1 MQTSIKAFIDYL
13 FVERGLSSNTLQA
26 YKHDLNHFEEFL
38 SQANVRDINHITP
51 DDIRDFL
58 LSEKK
63 RQLNPTSIA
72 RALVSIRVFF
82 KYLDEEGLI
91 KKNAAALIESPKL
104 LKTLPAYLGIDEIE
118 TMLASLNRRK
128 PQGSRD
134 YLCIDLLYSTG
145 LRVSELAGL
154 DWNYIDFE
162 SNVVRVTGKGSK
174 ERIVPFGKSAQNSF
188 DKWRNKS
195 SIWRNKSGAN
205 QHAVFLS
212 NRGSRISRKTIWHN
226 VKKIALT
233 AGIKTK
239 LYPHIFRHSFATH
252 LLERGADLRSLQ
264 EMLGHSDVS
273 TTQIYTHVD
282 RTRLKNIHNKF
293 HPRP

>member
-1 MQTSIKAFIDYL
+1 MLT
-13 FVERGLSSNTLQA
+13 VN
-26 YKHDLNHFEEFL
+26 
-38 SQANVRDINHITP
+38 DIEP

-63 RQLNPTSIA
+63 RLLNPTSIA

-82 KYLDEEGLI
+82 KFLDEEGLI
-91 KKNAAALIESPKL
+91 KKNVAALIESPKL
-104 LKTLPAYLGIDEIE
+104 LKSLPEYLGIEEIE

-145 LRVSELAGL
+145 LRVSELSAL
-154 DWNYIDFE
+154 DWSYIDFE
-162 SNVVRVTGKGSK
+162 SNVVRIMGKGSK

-195 SIWRNKSGAN
+195 SLWRDKPGAN

-226 VKKIALT
+226 VKKIALM
-233 AGIKTK
+233 AGVKKK

-282 RTRLKNIHNKF
+282 RTRLKNIHNRF